1 MTTHLLNIVIKCYL
15 PCLRGIYILHGS
27 APNYFEVSVVILA
40 KQYFIFIMLDKS
52 QQAETPVQIL
62 NYFQISRSP
71 AKIYFA
77 KVTHFLGL
85 SRVGSSYQFNCK
97 LHHNPFEVDLST
109 FLKKNH

>member
-15 PCLRGIYILHGS
+15 RGIYILHGS
-27 APNYFEVSVVILA
+27 TPNYFDVSVVILA

-77 KVTHFLGL
+77 AVTHVLGL
-85 SRVGSSYQFNCK
+85 SRIGSSHQLTVNYIMI
-97 LHHNPFEVDLST
+97 P
-109 FLKKNH
+109 LKSIYRFFGKKTLF